1 MENKDK
7 TNNRWI
13 GKKLPQVGELSDFDP
28 WWGLVIF
35 VFALILLLVFSKPDP
50 FGRIITYCRDGL
62 GLTVFV
68 TIISY
73 ILTMIVGLF
82 GSLGRISDNKAIN
95 GITSFYVEIIR
106 GIPLLVQLMI
116 WYFAIPAIIIQI
128 GEKLDIQ
135 AFKNY
140 LADPVTMAI
149 IGISVCYGAYMTEI
163 VRAGIQALPKGQMEA
178 ARSLGLTKWQ
188 AMRYVIL
195 PQAYRAVLPAMGNEF
210 ITLLKDSSLVS
221 VVAVADL
228 TRRGRE
234 FMTTTFLPIETWTMI
249 ALIYLFMTLISAR
262 VLRVIEKKTEKAEK

>member
-1 MENKDK
+1 MENKEK

-28 WWGLVIF
+28 WWGLVIV

-50 FGRIITYCRDGL
+50 FGRIINYCWDGL

-73 ILTMIVGLF
+73 ILTMIIGLF
-82 GSLGRISDNKAIN
+82 GSLGRISDNKVIN

-128 GEKLDIQ
+128 GEKFDIQ
-135 AFKNY
+135 AFKTY

-188 AMRYVIL
+188 AMRFVIL

-234 FMTTTFLPIETWTMI
+234 FMTTTFLPIETWSMI

-262 VLRVIEKKTEKAEK
+262 VLCVIEKKTEKAER